1 MSRPLPVM
9 IRGTGSY
16 IPEEVLTND
25 FFAAYLDTSD
35 EWIRPRTGIRERR
48 RAGENESTLTMSKE
62 AGERALADAG
72 VEAGDLDMIIVA
84 TVTPETPLPSTAC
97 WLQAEMGLDDIPAF
111 DIVAACS
118 GFVYGLVTAASL
130 IDSNGYSNVLV
141 VGAETLTRITDYQDR
156 ATCILFGDAAGAAV
170 VSRSSDP
177 SRQILYHSLG
187 ARGKD
192 AKAVWIPAGGSK
204 EPASER
210 TVAEGLHY
218 MRMQGSNLFK
228 SAVAKMDEL
237 VTEALDA
244 TGVKAQDIKMVIPH
258 QSNLRIMESAR
269 KRMGLPVEKLGVNID
284 RFGNTS
290 AASIPLVL
298 DEARREGRL
307 SQGDLV
313 MLLGF
318 GGGLTWGVT
327 LMRL

>member
-16 IPEEVLTND
+16 FPGEVLTND

-48 RAGENESTLTMSKE
+48 RAGKDESTLTMSKE
-62 AGERALADAG
+62 ASERALADAG
-72 VEAGDLDMIIVA
+72 IDACDLDMIIVA

-97 WLQAEMGLDDIPAF
+97 WLQAELGVDDIPAF
-111 DIVAACS
+111 DIVAACT

-130 IDSNGYSNVLV
+130 IESNGYDNILV

-177 SRQILYHSLG
+177 SRQILYHRLG

-204 EPASER
+204 EPPSER
-210 TVAEGLHY
+210 TLAERLHY
-218 MRMQGSNLFK
+218 MKMQGSNLFK

-237 VTEALDA
+237 VSEALDA

-318 GGGLTWGVT
+318 GGGLTWGVA
-327 LMRL
+327 LLRL